1 MSWRERATCREYSPE
16 TWFPD
21 DLPTSMKNRITRQ
34 AKAICETCPVTAEC
48 LDEARDIEG
57 GSNGRG
63 RYGIRGGLT
72 PMERAK
78 LGPLPQPCVECGELF
93 TPSSSQAILCSADCR
108 KRRHNRQKNERERE
122 RNERAS

>member
-1 MSWRERATCREYSPE
+1 MTWRERATCREYSPAIWE
-16 TWFPD
+16 PD

-48 LDEARDIEG
+48 LQAAREAEG

-72 PMERAK
+72 PMERAA
-78 LGPLPQPCVECGELF
+78 LGALPQPCVECGTPF
-93 TPSSSQAILCSADCR
+93 TPFSSLALVCSAACR
-108 KRRHNRQKNERERE
+108 KLRHNRQKSERKA
-122 RNERAS
+122 AS